1 MAKLQSAI
9 FGDPKLQFSVEISTL
24 EEGATEGE
32 RERESQERWGLG
44 TVDGRDGEG
53 FAACANEFYSQRA
66 DLGGE
71 FFNFHLNF
79 GKRHHCV
86 ASLPTPGSS

>member
-1 MAKLQSAI
+1 
-9 FGDPKLQFSVEISTL
+9 
-24 EEGATEGE
+24 
-32 RERESQERWGLG
+32 
-44 TVDGRDGEG
+44 
-53 FAACANEFYSQRA
+53 
-66 DLGGE
+66 LGGE